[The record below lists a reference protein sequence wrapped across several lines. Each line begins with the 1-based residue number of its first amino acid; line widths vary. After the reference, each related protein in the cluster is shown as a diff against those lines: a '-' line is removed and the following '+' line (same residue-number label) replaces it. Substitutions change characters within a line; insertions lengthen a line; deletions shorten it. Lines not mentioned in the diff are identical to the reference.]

1 MIEKRTFGGIVA
13 DIIIWIIV
21 GTLALSCLM
30 PLMNIVAISLS
41 DNAAV
46 SANLVNIFPIGFN
59 ISSYQEIMGDK
70 QFWRSFGISVL
81 RVVLGLSVN
90 ITLLVLTAYPL
101 SKSPKFFT
109 GQKVYMSLI
118 LFAMLFSGGLI
129 PTFMVVNSLKLTNTI
144 WALILPGAVPLGNVI
159 LLMNAFRG
167 VPKSLE
173 EAAMIDGGSQWVIL
187 LKVFLPVVKPTLA
200 AVTLFTIVG
209 HWNDYFSAL
218 VYITDTANYPLQT
231 YSQQLNV
238 DITEVTDPDKLEQ
251 LARISSRTLNSAK
264 IVVSTIPLLMIY
276 PFMQKY
282 FVSGIV
288 VGSVKE

>member
-21 GTLALSCLM
+21 GALALSCLM

-173 EAAMIDGGSQWVIL
+173 EAAMIDGGVPVGDFAESIPAGGKAHSGSSHAVYHSGAL
-187 LKVFLPVVKPTLA
+187 ERLFLSFGLHYRYGELSLA
-200 AVTLFTIVG
+200 DI
-209 HWNDYFSAL
+209 YSAAERG
-218 VYITDTANYPLQT
+218 YYGGDR
-231 YSQQLNV
+231 S
-238 DITEVTDPDKLEQ
+238 
-251 LARISSRTLNSAK
+251 
-264 IVVSTIPLLMIY
+264 
-276 PFMQKY
+276 
-282 FVSGIV
+282 
-288 VGSVKE
+288 